1 MRRFIIIIALI
12 ALSAVNELSFSQ
24 DTLKIDSLRNGA
36 LKVYFNCPSC
46 DMDYVRKEITFV
58 NYMRDEKDAQLYI
71 LISSITNGSGGNEY
85 SVFFIGQKEFK
96 GRNDTLKFS
105 TSPNNT
111 SDEVRQLANQTI
123 KMGMMPYVA
132 RTPVGKNISID
143 YASKSQP
150 SEIKDSWKSWVFNIN
165 GSTYFNGQEAIKI
178 QNYYGSLEAT
188 KTTEKFRTDIN
199 AYYSYYSGKY
209 QIDDSTSLKCS
220 LNNKGFNWIAVKSL
234 GEHWSLGGMT
244 YLSSSSFS
252 NIKLHFSIFP
262 AVEYNLYKYS
272 ESTRHQLR
280 FLYQIGYGIY
290 KYYDTTIYNKMSQN
304 LFTHQLTIAYK
315 VIEKWGS
322 ISASLYGN
330 QYLYELSK
338 YDLALNSS
346 ISIRIFKGLSFY
358 LNGQVALVYDQLSL
372 PAAGATEEQILTGVE
387 MLASKYTYWANA
399 GLTYT
404 FGSIYNNVV
413 NPRFSTN

>member
-1 MRRFIIIIALI
+1 
-12 ALSAVNELSFSQ
+12 
-24 DTLKIDSLRNGA
+24 
-36 LKVYFNCPSC
+36 
-46 DMDYVRKEITFV
+46 
-58 NYMRDEKDAQLYI
+58 
-71 LISSITNGSGGNEY
+71 
-85 SVFFIGQKEFK
+85 
-96 GRNDTLKFS
+96 
-105 TSPNNT
+105 
-111 SDEVRQLANQTI
+111 
-123 KMGMMPYVA
+123 
-132 RTPVGKNISID
+132 
-143 YASKSQP
+143 
-150 SEIKDSWKSWVFNIN
+150 
-165 GSTYFNGQEAIKI
+165 
-178 QNYYGSLEAT
+178 
-188 KTTEKFRTDIN
+188 
-199 AYYSYYSGKY
+199 
-209 QIDDSTSLKCS
+209 
-220 LNNKGFNWIAVKSL
+220 
-234 GEHWSLGGMT
+234 MT